1 MGANLSA
8 SGGLNARHI
17 CYQNRCMYGNL
28 PRTKT
33 ETEASCDA
41 WSNQA
46 EAHKRG
52 NSSVSIKQPI
62 IVLEKVNTDQLVL
75 FPPSQFK
82 VPEVAATEAKP
93 AATLSEVVEE
103 DEDVD
108 ESGVEEKDI
117 ELVMTQAQVTR
128 AKAVGALKSSD
139 GDIVDAIMKL
149 TT

>member
-1 MGANLSA
+1 M
-8 SGGLNARHI
+8 
-17 CYQNRCMYGNL
+17 
-28 PRTKT
+28 
-33 ETEASCDA
+33 
-41 WSNQA
+41 
-46 EAHKRG
+46 
-52 NSSVSIKQPI
+52 
-62 IVLEKVNTDQLVL
+62 DQFVF
-75 FPPSQFK
+75 FPLSQFK